1 MVGRIGR
8 PHGLRGD
15 VTVAVNTDDPDE
27 RFAPGAVLHTD
38 PPDRGPLTVATRR
51 RAGGGLLL
59 RFEGVDDREAAEAL
73 RGISLTVPAE
83 TLPEPDDPDEFYDH
97 QLIGLAV
104 RDASGRELGV
114 VVEVVAPAGVTGA
127 AGPPS
132 RRVGRGWCRSCGRS
146 CRRSTWPAASWS
158 STRPTGCSPDMRAHA
173 HRHRHDL
180 PGVPGAAAAI
190 AAGQGDRR
198 RRGRAGGARP
208 AATGP
213 PIGTGPWTTRPT
225 AAGRAW

>member
-1 MVGRIGR
+1 MDIVVGRIGR

-15 VTVAVNTDDPDE
+15 VTIAVNTDDPDE

-38 PPDRGPLTVATRR
+38 PADRGPLTVATRR

-59 RFEGVDDREAAEAL
+59 RFEGVDDRDAAEAL

-114 VVEVVAPAGVTGA
+114 VVEVWHPPASPVLLV
-127 AGPPS
+127 
-132 RRVGRGWCRSCGRS
+132 RRPDGSDEAVPFVR
-146 CRRSTWPAASWS
+146 ALV
-158 STRPTGCSPDMRAHA
+158 PTV
-173 HRHRHDL
+173 DL
-180 PGVPGAAAAI
+180 
-190 AAGQGDRR
+190 
-198 RRGRAGGARP
+198 AGGFLVVD
-208 AATGP
+208 P
-213 PIGTGPWTTRPT
+213 PDGMF
-225 AAGRAW
+225 A